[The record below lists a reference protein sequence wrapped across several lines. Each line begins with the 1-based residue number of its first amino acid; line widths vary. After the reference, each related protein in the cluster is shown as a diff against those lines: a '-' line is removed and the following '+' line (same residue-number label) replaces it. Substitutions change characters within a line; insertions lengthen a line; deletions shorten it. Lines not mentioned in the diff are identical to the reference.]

1 MAELKTPTLPSSS
14 APAEGG
20 KPTASPTAKMTGR
33 QKAAILLVSLG
44 PERAAQLFGHL
55 RDDEIEALTLEM
67 AKLKNVNQ
75 DVTEA
80 VLVEA
85 METTEAIAYIGSG
98 GFEYAREVL
107 EKAYGRQRAES
118 ILRRISS
125 QLADTA
131 GLYRLRKADP
141 QQLANTLRGEHP
153 QTVAL
158 VLAHLDAPHTAAIVR
173 ELPIAFC
180 AEVMYRMA
188 RMEKVSPEML
198 QLIERALSSEADL
211 SFTQGMSAAGGP
223 AAVASVLNL
232 VSGSLEKE
240 LLEGV
245 SERDAMLCEQIK
257 NLMFVFEDLVTLDD
271 KSLQRLLRE
280 VEAKQLAL
288 ALKAASEE
296 LKGKILG
303 AMSQRAVAALKE
315 EMEFMGPVK
324 MRDVEAAQSAIVTQV
339 RKLEETG
346 EIVLS
351 AGADDVLI

>member
-1 MAELKTPTLPSSS
+1 MAKIDLGARMATLDGR
-14 APAEGG
+14 AI
-20 KPTASPTAKMTGR
+20 TGR
-33 QKAAILLVSLG
+33 QKIAIVCMAVGSEAAGKLTSGLTPDEAELISFEIARMDRVS
-44 PERAAQLFGHL
+44 PE
-55 RDDEIEALTLEM
+55 T
-67 AKLKNVNQ
+67 
-75 DVTEA
+75 
-80 VLVEA
+80 
-85 METTEAIAYIGSG
+85 METVLLEWLESTLGVASLTTG
-98 GFEYAREVL
+98 GLEFAREVL
-107 EKAYGRQRAES
+107 EKAYGRQRADQ

-131 GLYRLRKADP
+131 GLHRLRKADP
-141 QQLANTLRGEHP
+141 QQLATTLRGEHP

-158 VLAHLDAPHTAAIVR
+158 VLAHLDTNHTAAILR
-173 ELPIAFC
+173 ELPTSFGG
-180 AEVMYRMA
+180 EVLFRMA

-211 SFTQGMSAAGGP
+211 SFSQGMSSAGGP

-245 SERDAMLCEQIK
+245 SERDAMLCDQIK

-288 ALKAASEE
+288 ALKAASDE
-296 LKGKILG
+296 LKAKITG

-346 EIVLS
+346 EIVLTS
-351 AGADDVLI
+351 GSDDVLI

>member
-1 MAELKTPTLPSSS
+1 MT
-14 APAEGG
+14 
-20 KPTASPTAKMTGR
+20 TAVATTSRAALNGRPLNGR
-33 QKAAILLVSLG
+33 QKVAVLCMAIGTEHAAKVTGGLTPDEAELITF
-44 PERAAQLFGHL
+44 EIAQMD
-55 RDDEIEALTLEM
+55 RVPQEVM
-67 AKLKNVNQ
+67 
-75 DVTEA
+75 EA
-80 VLVEA
+80 VLAEWLESTLGVA
-85 METTEAIAYIGSG
+85 SLTTG
-98 GFEYAREVL
+98 GLEYAKEVL
-107 EKAYGRQRAES
+107 EKAYGRNRADQ
-118 ILRRISS
+118 ILRRIQA

-245 SERDAMLCEQIK
+245 SERDATLCEQIK

-288 ALKAASEE
+288 ALKASSEE
-296 LKGKILG
+296 LKSKIMG
-303 AMSQRAVAALKE
+303 AMSQRAVGALKE

-324 MRDVEAAQSAIVTQV
+324 MRDVEAAQAAIVTQV

-351 AGADDVLI
+351 AGSDDVLI

>member
-1 MAELKTPTLPSSS
+1 MAADTKVVLNGRP
-14 APAEGG
+14 
-20 KPTASPTAKMTGR
+20 MTGR
-33 QKAAILLVSLG
+33 QKVAVLCMAVGTEFAAKLTSGLSQDEAEQISF
-44 PERAAQLFGHL
+44 EIAQLDRVGPDTMQHV
-55 RDDEIEALTLEM
+55 LTEWLEHTLGI
-67 AKLKNVNQ
+67 ASL
-75 DVTEA
+75 
-80 VLVEA
+80 
-85 METTEAIAYIGSG
+85 TTG
-98 GFEYAREVL
+98 GLEYAREVL
-107 EKAYGRQRAES
+107 EKAYGKSRADS
-118 ILRRISS
+118 ILRRITT

-131 GLYRLRKADP
+131 GLHRLRKADP
-141 QQLANTLRGEHP
+141 QQLATTLRGEHP

-158 VLAHLDAPHTAAIVR
+158 VLAHLDPPHTAAILR
-173 ELPIAFC
+173 ELPTAFGGD
-180 AEVMYRMA
+180 VIYRMA

-198 QLIERALSSEADL
+198 QLIERALSSDADL
-211 SFTQGMSAAGGP
+211 SFSQGMSAAGGP

-288 ALKAASEE
+288 ALKAASDE

-303 AMSQRAVAALKE
+303 AMSQRAVGALKE

-351 AGADDVLI
+351 AGSDDVLI

>member
-1 MAELKTPTLPSSS
+1 MT
-14 APAEGG
+14 
-20 KPTASPTAKMTGR
+20 TAVATNSRAVLNGRPLNGR
-33 QKAAILLVSLG
+33 QKV
-44 PERAAQLFGHL
+44 
-55 RDDEIEALTLEM
+55 
-67 AKLKNVNQ
+67 
-75 DVTEA
+75 A
-80 VLVEA
+80 VLCMAIGTEHAAKVTGGLSPDEA
-85 METTEAIAYIGSG
+85 ELITFEIAQMDRIPQEVMEGVLAEWLESTLGVASLTTG
-98 GFEYAREVL
+98 GLEYAKEVL
-107 EKAYGRQRAES
+107 ERAYGRNRAEQ
-118 ILRRISS
+118 ILRRITA

-158 VLAHLDAPHTAAIVR
+158 VLAHLDPPHTAAIVR

-180 AEVMYRMA
+180 GEVLYRMA

-198 QLIERALSSEADL
+198 QLIERALSSDADL
-211 SFTQGMSAAGGP
+211 SFSQGMSAAGGP

-232 VSGSLEKE
+232 VSGTLEKE

-245 SERDAMLCEQIK
+245 SERDATLCEQIK

-288 ALKAASEE
+288 ALKAASDE
-296 LKGKILG
+296 LKAKIMG
-303 AMSQRAVAALKE
+303 AMSQRAVASLRE

-324 MRDVEAAQSAIVTQV
+324 MRDVEAAQAAIVTQI

-346 EIVLS
+346 EIVLA

>member
-1 MAELKTPTLPSSS
+1 MKTS
-14 APAEGG
+14 
-20 KPTASPTAKMTGR
+20 TALATFTESKAVLHGRPLTGR
-33 QKAAILLVSLG
+33 QKVAVLCMAVGTEFAAKITTGLSSDEAELISF
-44 PERAAQLFGHL
+44 EIAQLDRVPQEL
-55 RDDEIEALTLEM
+55 M
-67 AKLKNVNQ
+67 
-75 DVTEA
+75 EA
-80 VLVEA
+80 VLAEWLESTLGIA
-85 METTEAIAYIGSG
+85 SLTTG
-98 GFEYAREVL
+98 GLEYAREVL
-107 EKAYGRQRAES
+107 EKAFGKTRADG
-118 ILRRISS
+118 ILRRITN

-131 GLYRLRKADP
+131 GLHRLRKADP
-141 QQLANTLRGEHP
+141 QQLATTLRGEHP

-158 VLAHLDAPHTAAIVR
+158 VLAHLDAPHTAAILR
-173 ELPIAFC
+173 ELPTAFGGD
-180 AEVMYRMA
+180 VIYRMA

-198 QLIERALSSEADL
+198 QLIERALSSDADL
-211 SFTQGMSAAGGP
+211 NFSQGMSAAGGP

-288 ALKAASEE
+288 ALKAASDE

-303 AMSQRAVAALKE
+303 SMSQRAVAALKE

-351 AGADDVLI
+351 AGSDDVLI